1 MPGTGSRSGWVDEH
15 GEGGWDGGECFSDGK
30 PGTGIT
36 FEM

>member
-1 MPGTGSRSGWVDEH
+1 MGGWVREQPH
-15 GEGGWDGGECFSDGK
+15 KSSGEMGWGFAEGK